1 MSRTTLPEL
10 RASALAH
17 VSQDGVQAAV
27 ADASAA
33 RLASVTK
40 KFGRG
45 VTAISEVSLS
55 VGRGQILGLL
65 GPNGS
70 GKTTSLRIL
79 LGLVRPTAG
88 SAYIFGNR
96 MVPGHPVLRRV
107 GVLVER
113 PGFVP
118 HLSGRRNLEIFW
130 RAGGQNLREA
140 NFERA
145 LQVAGLG
152 DAIERKTATYSRGM
166 QQRLGVAQAL
176 LNRPELLVLDE
187 PTAGLDPQE
196 THRVRALIREVRDG
210 GASVILSS
218 HVLSEVEQVCS
229 HVAVLDRGR
238 LVASGAVSDLTG
250 AGSSIYLEVD
260 DRDRATAILHAM
272 EGVAEVSMEPP
283 GIAARLDGIERE
295 AVVAALVREG
305 VGVETV
311 TARHRLEDVFL
322 KLTSGGER

>member
-1 MSRTTLPEL
+1 MTRTTPPKT
-10 RASALAH
+10 SARGSPDGAH
-17 VSQDGVQAAV
+17 AA
-27 ADASAA
+27 ATNDSAA
-33 RLASVTK
+33 FLSGMTK
-40 KFGRG
+40 TFRG
-45 VTAISEVSLS
+45 DVTAVSDLS
-55 VGRGQILGLL
+55 LTVGRGAVLGLL

-70 GKTTSLRIL
+70 GKTTTLRML

-96 MVPGHPVLRRV
+96 MTPGHAVLRRV
-107 GVLVER
+107 GVLIEK

-118 HLSGRRNLEIFW
+118 HLSGRRNLELFW
-130 RAGGQNLREA
+130 RAGGQDLREA
-140 NFERA
+140 DFGRA
-145 LQVAGLG
+145 LDVAALG
-152 DAIERKTATYSRGM
+152 GALDRKVGTYSRGM
-166 QQRLGVAQAL
+166 QQRLGLAQAL
-176 LNRPELLVLDE
+176 LNRPKLLILDE

-196 THRVRALIREVRDG
+196 THRVREIVREARDG
-210 GASVILSS
+210 GSTVILSS

-229 HVAVLDRGR
+229 HVAVLDRGL

-260 DRDRATAILHAM
+260 DRDRAAAILRGM
-272 EGVAEVSMEPP
+272 EGVTEVSMERP

-305 VGVETV
+305 IGVETV

-322 KLTSGGER
+322 KLTSGGQR